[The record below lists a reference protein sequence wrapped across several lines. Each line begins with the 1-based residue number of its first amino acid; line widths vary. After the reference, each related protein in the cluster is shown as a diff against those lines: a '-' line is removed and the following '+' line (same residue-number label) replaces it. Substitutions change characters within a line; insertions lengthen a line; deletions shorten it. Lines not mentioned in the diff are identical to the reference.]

1 MTQAHTDRAHAKLSP
16 SASHRWMECPGSVR
30 LSEGI
35 ERKSSHF
42 ADEGTAA
49 HELAARC
56 LTEGRNPDEY
66 LDMFVNIDAEYE
78 AHKFIPEDKT
88 RLTMGRV
95 FEIDQEMVDS
105 VAIYVD
111 FVNGLINADPGYTEH
126 DIEFRFDLQH
136 IADGMFGTGD
146 AVVYN
151 ARTRHLTV
159 ADFKYGRGVAV
170 DPDSN
175 PQLLA
180 YGIGAVRRH
189 DNRGVSGVTLAV
201 VQPRC
206 RHPKGSVRTWTTDP
220 LTLLEFEHELKVA
233 AVATEAPDAPLLP
246 GDWCRFCPA
255 AALCPALR
263 DKARSAAASEFS
275 VVGEIKEVKDVAG
288 LDAAGLAAALGEVE
302 IVETWCRRIREHA
315 HDTAVHGTSIPGW
328 KLVEKRA
335 IRRWKDEGEIPTV
348 LKTIVGVPDEEI
360 WQRKLASPAQIEKS
374 IGKKRSKE
382 IAGYATKQ
390 SSGAVLVPE
399 SDARPAVRADG
410 SEFSTVGD

>member
-1 MTQAHTDRAHAKLSP
+1 MTVAHTDRSHAKLSP
-16 SASHRWMECPGSVR
+16 SASHRWMECPGSIR

-35 ERKSSHF
+35 AKTSSAF

-56 LTEGRNPDEY
+56 LTEGRDPEHFFG
-66 LDMFVNIDAEYE
+66 MFVNIDAEYD
-78 AHKFIPEDKT
+78 AHKFVREESRP
-88 RLTMGRV
+88 GRH
-95 FEIDQEMVDS
+95 FEIDHEMVDA
-105 VAIYVD
+105 VTIYVNY
-111 FVNGLINADPGYTEH
+111 VNELIEQDRGYTEH

-136 IADGMFGTGD
+136 VAPGMFGTGD

-151 ARTRHLTV
+151 SRTGHLTV

-170 DPDSN
+170 EPAEN
-175 PQLLA
+175 PQLLS
-180 YGIGAVRRH
+180 YGIGAIRRH

-206 RHPKGSVRTWTTDP
+206 RHPKGAIRTWTTDP
-220 LTLLEFEHELKVA
+220 MTLLEFEHDLRDA
-233 AVATEAPDAPLLP
+233 AKATEAPDAPLNA

-255 AALCPALR
+255 AAICPTLR
-263 DKARSAAASEFS
+263 DKARSAAAAEFS

-288 LDAAGLAAALGEVE
+288 LDAAGLAVALNEVDV
-302 IVETWCRRIREHA
+302 VETWCRRIREHA
-315 HDTAVHGTSIPGW
+315 HDLAVHGTAIPGF

-335 IRRWKDEGEIPTV
+335 NRKWKDEGDIPKI
-348 LKTIVGVPDEEI
+348 LKTIVGVDDGDI
-360 WQRKLASPAQIEKS
+360 WTKKLASPAAIEKV
-374 IGKKRSKE
+374 IGRKRAGE
-382 IAGYATKQ
+382 IAGYTTKQ

-410 SEFSTVGD
+410 SEFLAVGD